1 MEEAVEPWVFP
12 RVLDVLEG
20 LLCVALLRSLPSM
33 SLLFRLLPLH
43 ILRHRDEHARRSS
56 KGQQAH
62 LDTLR
67 SRETDFRLGN
77 SWQAPA
83 SAQIQCQSI
92 GDRNDIYLALTEK
105 TGLKI
110 CQQTDDRQDQ
120 EQEPERR
127 GKSGQQT
134 AHIHLCVMTLDL
146 TTCSPVHIFVVS
158 CSARQSRA

>member
-1 MEEAVEPWVFP
+1 M
-12 RVLDVLEG
+12 
-20 LLCVALLRSLPSM
+20 
-33 SLLFRLLPLH
+33 
-43 ILRHRDEHARRSS
+43 
-56 KGQQAH
+56 
-62 LDTLR
+62 DTLR
-67 SRETDFRLGN
+67 SRETDLRLGN

-105 TGLKI
+105 MGLKI

-134 AHIHLCVMTLDL
+134 AHIHLYVMTLDL
-146 TTCSPVHIFVVS
+146 SCVQSSPHFRCLVFS
-158 CSARQSRA
+158 PPESGAKTLKNLS

>member
-1 MEEAVEPWVFP
+1 
-12 RVLDVLEG
+12 
-20 LLCVALLRSLPSM
+20 M
-33 SLLFRLLPLH
+33 SLLLRLLALH
-43 ILRHRDEHARRSS
+43 FLRHRDEHARRSS

-67 SRETDFRLGN
+67 SRETDLRLGN

-134 AHIHLCVMTLDL
+134 AHIHLYVMTLDL
-146 TTCSPVHIFVVS
+146 S
-158 CSARQSRA
+158 CVQSNPHVRCFAFNPAESGVETLKNLS